1 MARHIT
7 LKGVVFITTFTSLIL
22 VRRTYLSFKQCMLY
36 VFATGICL
44 WILYRSFI
52 YPFYFSPLRHVP
64 TVSGRCA
71 GLISHLPQRLS
82 KEMGAA
88 ERDWHL
94 THGPIVRYFILP
106 LGVERLAVAD
116 MEALKDINLRHP
128 YRFAKPQRAINWMEP
143 VLGQRGILLASSSK

>member
-7 LKGVVFITTFTSLIL
+7 LKGVVFSTILISIIL
-22 VRRTYLSFKQCMLY
+22 SRTTYLSFKQCLLY
-36 VFATGICL
+36 VFSSGIFL

-64 TVSGRCA
+64 TVSGRYA
-71 GLISHLPQRLS
+71 ALISHLPQRLS

-94 THGPIVRYFILP
+94 KHGPIVRYFILP

-116 MEALKDINLRHP
+116 IEALKDINLRYP
-128 YRFAKPQRAINWMEP
+128 YRFAKPQRAIKWMQP
-143 VLGQRGILLASSSK
+143 ILGEKGILLVS